1 MMHDFEGKGLWKTVF
16 ANRLR
21 VFVLAERGQWGEAY
35 GITKDFLSSLNRFE
49 RLDDEELLLVCLL
62 ASVVNTQTEEY
73 SPMITGEIEE
83 RNIVA
88 ARSVL
93 LALRE
98 LQGQNSHAELLELA
112 QKYPAS
118 IALNIYEVIYMD
130 HYAPETDA
138 FGIGFLC
145 WQARQQQV
153 RIRTCQPMTW
163 LESKVQDRSAV

>member
-88 ARSVL
+88 ARSLL

-118 IALNIYEVIYMD
+118 IALNIYEVMYMD
-130 HYAPETDA
+130 HYSPETDA

-145 WQARQQQV
+145 WQARQQRV
-153 RIRTCQPMTW
+153 RIRTCQPMNW
-163 LESKVQDRSAV
+163 LESQVQDRSAV